1 MPKSLSQ
8 IRNVQMLWFTF
19 SDTLKIILAKHINV
33 IVSWLMVDCLVLYCN
48 VENRGLITVE
58 NKRLIVRVVICVSEK
73 VKNPG
78 NYSNEFRYN

>member
-1 MPKSLSQ
+1 
-8 IRNVQMLWFTF
+8 
-19 SDTLKIILAKHINV
+19 
-33 IVSWLMVDCLVLYCN
+33 MVDCLVLYCN